1 MHLRSAHHPACLNL
15 LKFADQGGPGG
26 PIRKFGL
33 LLLLAAIQLGAT
45 DLRAADPRIGS
56 WTLISAQSTM
66 DPPNKL
72 SITPVHGGV
81 HVVMSGD
88 THFDFTAKWDGHES
102 SVPGNPA
109 FNQIGLRK
117 IDKKQAEVTEKKD
130 GAVVATVRDKVSGD
144 GKELTI
150 TTASKG
156 RPDQIAVWARSG
168 GGKHSGDPFAGEW
181 TQDLS
186 KTRLRQGLTLKFE
199 ADGKDGVRFSG
210 DFSYAAR
217 FDGKQYDLRNSRNDT
232 VKLQL
237 VDAHTVDAT
246 YLRDDKVAQED
257 RWVVSADGR
266 KMTLTT
272 TGTLETGQ
280 HVKEKLVFQ
289 KQ

>member
-1 MHLRSAHHPACLNL
+1 L
-15 LKFADQGGPGG
+15 L
-26 PIRKFGL
+26 GL
-33 LLLLAAIQLGAT
+33 VAALQVGV
-45 DLRAADPRIGS
+45 ADPRIGS
-56 WTLISAQSTM
+56 WTLISAQSTL

-72 SITPVHGGV
+72 SIVPLHDGV

-88 THFDFTAKWDGHES
+88 THFDFTAKWDGHEA

-109 FNQIGLRK
+109 FNQIVLRR

-130 GAVVATVRDKVSGD
+130 GAVVATVRDKLSSD

-150 TTASKG
+150 TTASIG
-156 RPDQIAVWARSG
+156 RADQIAVWARSG
-168 GGKHSGDPFAGEW
+168 GARYARDPFAGEW

-186 KTRLRQGLTLKFE
+186 KTRLRQGLALKIE
-199 ADGKDGVRFSG
+199 AEGTDEVRFSG
-210 DFSYAAR
+210 DFSYTAR

-232 VKLQL
+232 VKLIR
-237 VDAHTVDAT
+237 VDAHTVDSI
-246 YLRDDKVAQED
+246 YLRDDQVAQED

-266 KMTLTT
+266 EMTVTT

-280 HVKEKLVFQ
+280 HLTEKLIFK